1 MLENARVT
9 VFIFFEVFR
18 ENQQGGG
25 GGIVKLLPPTQN
37 RVNRLIYLNIP

>member
-25 GGIVKLLPPTQN
+25 GDSKITPSHPK
-37 RVNRLIYLNIP
+37 